1 MEENALKTVVEAYV
15 RAYNQFDI
23 EGMLE
28 RLHEDILFENISYG
42 IVTTST
48 KGIEAFKEQAETA
61 KGFFKERKQTI
72 VNLRISGEVAEAD
85 VTYSATLARDLPD
98 GLDAGETINLSGKS
112 VFKFRDDKIIHIQD
126 IS

>member
-1 MEENALKTVVEAYV
+1 MEENALKSVVEAYV
-15 RAYNQFDI
+15 SAYNQFDI
-23 EGMLE
+23 EGMLGC
-28 RLHEDILFENISYG
+28 LHEDILFENISYG
-42 IVTTST
+42 HVTTST

-72 VNLRISGEVAEAD
+72 ANLRISGEVAEAD